1 MRRATILIFT
11 TIQLSAADPRIS
23 SWIRGIAAGTEAL
36 RRVGLDVQAVRWD
49 DSSVTV
55 ESAGLSLQS
64 FGLLQAGPFD
74 AQQGVRDFTY
84 RIPRA
89 PKPTAKPVP
98 VPPVVVGTFVNG
110 VPIYNPAAALSYR
123 NANLWH
129 ADIVSFLDDG
139 TWSAQGW
146 KRVGQ
151 EPTPTAPL
159 SQSPLLETLLA
170 RNDRHSPL
178 IGFALDGYPVYGPYG
193 WDSERHIRR
202 FRSSYRLRE
211 TLDRA
216 KLPSGLVLTP
226 AQEGPPVG
234 ADFPAGTFVEDYD
247 YVAGFGDLDESNGRF
262 AITPEFPEGTYAY
275 FLATTEAGKLA
286 YPYLI
291 GPSFHG
297 EFSPLDLAPY
307 WPYGVSRKLRM
318 LSADPSFQPGR
329 PSKFVFQTEFPVL
342 EQVHE
347 RQMHVVVLSQD
358 LADFEHVHP
367 EPMGSGLYRLDH
379 VFLRPGKYWV
389 FADHTP
395 PGQPQTISRFEVSVE
410 GVAEAPKAIRPVPER
425 TSTVSGLTVLLDTP
439 GPLETGLDMRLQFR
453 IGSTDLEPYLGS
465 WGHIMIASW
474 DGADFIHAHPIEGD
488 APLSSPT
495 DFWSHSHAPP
505 GPSPEVIETVT
516 GFNRPGLY
524 KVWLQVQWGGAVL
537 TFPWVVEVREGKRAG
552 PNRPRSI
559 PEDALEVTVS
569 AAGFTPAR
577 IEIPAGKEATL
588 AFRRTD
594 AQNCGGKVVF
604 PELGITKELPVGETV
619 LVPLGRQSAKVL
631 HFGCGMGM
639 YKGSIMVR

>member
-1 MRRATILIFT
+1 MRTAALLIFA
-11 TIQLSAADPRIS
+11 TIQLSAADPRTS
-23 SWIRGIAAGTEAL
+23 SWIRGSVAPNEAL
-36 RRVGLDVQAVRWD
+36 RRVGLDVHSVRWD
-49 DSSVTV
+49 DTVVTV

-74 AQQGVRDFTY
+74 AQQGVRRFTY
-84 RIPRA
+84 KIPRA
-89 PKPTAKPVP
+89 PKVAAAPVP
-98 VPPVVVGTFVNG
+98 VPPTLVGTFVNG
-110 VPIYNPAAALSYR
+110 VPIYNPASALSYR

-159 SQSPLLETLLA
+159 LQSLLA
-170 RNDRHSPL
+170 RNDSHSPL

-211 TLDRA
+211 KLDRT

-226 AQEGPPVG
+226 AQEGPVVG
-234 ADFPAGTFVEDYD
+234 PDFPAGTFVEDYE
-247 YVAGFGDLDESNGRF
+247 YVAGLGDLDGSNGRF

-275 FLATTEAGKLA
+275 FLATTESGKLA

-291 GPSFHG
+291 GPAFHG
-297 EFSPLDLAPY
+297 AFSCLDVATY
-307 WPYGVSRKLRM
+307 RSYSVSKKLEL
-318 LSADPSFQPGR
+318 LSADPPFRPGK
-329 PSKFVFQTEFPVL
+329 PSGFVFRTGYPIL

-367 EPMGSGLYRLDH
+367 EPMGGGLYRLDH
-379 VFLRPGKYWV
+379 TFPRPGKYWIY
-389 FADHTP
+389 ADHTP

-410 GVAEAPKAIRPVPER
+410 GAAEQPKALHPDLAPTTISGV
-425 TSTVSGLTVLLDTP
+425 TVSLGIP
-439 GPLETGLDMRLQFR
+439 GPLETGRDIRLQFR
-453 IGSTDLEPYLGS
+453 LGSTDLEPYLGS

-474 DGADFIHAHPIEGD
+474 DGADFIHAHPIEGE

-495 DFWSHSHAPP
+495 DFWSHSHGVP

-516 GFNRPGLY
+516 GFNRPGPY
-524 KVWLQVQWGGAVL
+524 KVWLQVQREGAVL
-537 TFPWVVEVREGKRAG
+537 TFPWVVEVREETSAG

-559 PEDALEVTVS
+559 PGDALEVTVS
-569 AAGFTPAR
+569 AAGYTPAR
-577 IEIPAGKEATL
+577 IDIPAGKDATL

-594 AQNCGGKVVF
+594 AQNCGGKLVF